1 MFNDNQILIW
11 RGIMYLWFS
20 TAWTVNWKQRF
31 NMQNNR
37 RKWRVLKAFLNKSFM
52 YKVTDNSDKLW
63 KTDKLLK
70 TQIKLLWQSAF
81 ENVPQ
86 FCPFVPSFGY
96 SIIDPFFK
104 IRLFVY
110 FILLLRTS
118 LLQYCLTVIICTFY
132 KLRMLDSFQ

>member
-1 MFNDNQILIW
+1 MFNGNQILIW
-11 RGIMYLWFS
+11 RGTMYLWFA
-20 TAWTVNWKQRF
+20 TAWTVNWKQRLCKTIDE
-31 NMQNNR
+31 NKEYYM
-37 RKWRVLKAFLNKSFM
+37 AFLNKSFM
-52 YKVTDNSDKLW
+52 YNVTDNSDKLW

-81 ENVPQ
+81 ENLPQ

-96 SIIDPFFK
+96 SIIEPFFK

-110 FILLLRTS
+110 FILLLLKP
-118 LLQYCLTVIICTFY
+118 LLQYCLKVIICTFY